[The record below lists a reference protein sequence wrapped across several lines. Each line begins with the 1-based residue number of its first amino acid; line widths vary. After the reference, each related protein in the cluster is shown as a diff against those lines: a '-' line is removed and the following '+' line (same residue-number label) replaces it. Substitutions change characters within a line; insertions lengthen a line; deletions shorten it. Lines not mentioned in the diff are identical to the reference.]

1 MFAKILCILAEG
13 RGIQHRTNLPR
24 PSWQTGEREASLLA
38 SVIKLSDYGAGK
50 TCVYMEGNNTSLY
63 TGYICS
69 HGSLPMSSTI
79 NFPFPRFFCFPWT
92 FLIPLLCLWYECQ
105 STPRADSG
113 VQKPTRRTTEKEEF
127 LRSPNAVF
135 FLVDSYTI
143 PLGISR
149 LIDSYEV
156 KQLGFL
162 GSHLDLLAAHA
173 WFCSGSKQA
182 DKGNGCYQI
191 GDRSAS
197 QLTIAST
204 QTVPSDKR
212 PSVRFVPQNLNSSM
226 IQLSFILSP
235 V

>member
-1 MFAKILCILAEG
+1 MTSDK
-13 RGIQHRTNLPR
+13 RTVRSSIENIFRYLFFF
-24 PSWQTGEREASLLA
+24 
-38 SVIKLSDYGAGK
+38 LSH
-50 TCVYMEGNNTSLY
+50 
-63 TGYICS
+63 TGYI
-69 HGSLPMSSTI
+69 GSDGSPPMTPSI
-79 NFPFPRFFCFPWT
+79 DLPFPSFFCFPWAV
-92 FLIPLLCLWYECQ
+92 LNLLRGLWNECK

-113 VQKPTRRTTEKEEF
+113 VHKPTRGTMEKEEF
-127 LRSPNAVF
+127 FRSPNAIF
-135 FLVDSYTI
+135 FLVNSCTI
-143 PLGISR
+143 HMGSR
-149 LIDSYEV
+149 SLIVSNEV
-156 KQLGFL
+156 QQLGLL

-204 QTVPSDKR
+204 QTVPSDKL